1 MLFKKDKKK
10 YSFIKSPANKR
21 NTFPSKGG
29 YFKKPLL
36 TSVEAEQ
43 L

>member
-1 MLFKKDKKK
+1 MLFNKDKKK
-10 YSFIKSPANKR
+10 YIFLKSPANKR
-21 NTFPSKGG
+21 NTFPQKGG